1 MKSRPRASWPVLSA
15 LAMTLLIAGAAT
27 AQVTSATQTSEVI
40 KFEVISV
47 DGNTLVVKDQTG
59 AREVTVPEDFRFTVD
74 GKSMSVH
81 ELTPGMK
88 GTAQITTTTVVR
100 PVTVTTI
107 KKGTVVKRVRDAV
120 YVKVE
125 DGSTRKFTKGELEQR
140 GIQVI
145 MDGKPVRLADLKGGD
160 MLTATIVTSAPPEV
174 LTAKDVQA
182 VLDIPEP
189 TVAEVAAEETA
200 AASAAAPA
208 EAPAAAA
215 AEPAPAEA
223 APATTD
229 TPEITATARASK
241 DRREARSKV
250 DLDRAG
256 LDRRDRRIP
265 ADAQKEDRGLE
276 QPKKGPGGKLPG
288 AIYFRMGAP
297 KFCTQ

>member
-15 LAMTLLIAGAAT
+15 LAMTLFIAGAAG
-27 AQVTSATQTSEVI
+27 AQDATATQTSEVI

-47 DGNTLVVKDQTG
+47 AGNTLVVKDQTG
-59 AREVTVPEDFRFTVD
+59 AREVTVPEDFKFTVD

-160 MLTATIVTSAPPEV
+160 MLTATIVTSAPPQV

-182 VLDIPEP
+182 VLDMPEP
-189 TVAEVAAEETA
+189 TPAEVAAAEPA
-200 AASAAAPA
+200 PAPAPAAAPA
-208 EAPAAAA
+208 ESPAAAA
-215 AEPAPAEA
+215 AEPATAEA
-223 APATTD
+223 AAPATD
-229 TPEITATARASK
+229 TPEITATQEPVKTEDKS
-241 DRREARSKV
+241 DRKWIWIVLVLIIVIGAYLLMRKKKTEA
-250 DLDRAG
+250 
-256 LDRRDRRIP
+256 
-265 ADAQKEDRGLE
+265 
-276 QPKKGPGGKLPG
+276 
-288 AIYFRMGAP
+288 
-297 KFCTQ
+297 

>member
-15 LAMTLLIAGAAT
+15 LAMTLLIAGAAG
-27 AQVTSATQTSEVI
+27 AQVSTATQTSEII

-47 DGNTLVVKDQTG
+47 DGNTLVVRDQTG
-59 AREVTVPEDFRFTVD
+59 TREVTVPEDFRFTVD

-88 GTAQITTTTVVR
+88 GTAQVTTTTVVR

-120 YVKVE
+120 YVKTE
-125 DGSTRKFTKGELEQR
+125 DGSTRKFTKSELQQR

-160 MLTATIVTSAPPEV
+160 QLTATIVTSAPPEV

-189 TVAEVAAEETA
+189 TPAEVAAEEAAPAPA
-200 AASAAAPA
+200 AAAA
-208 EAPAAAA
+208 EAPAMAA

-223 APATTD
+223 APASTD
-229 TPEITATARASK
+229 SPVVTATEEPKAEEK
-241 DRREARSKV
+241 PDRKWMWIALAVIIVIAVFLLMRRKKTEA
-250 DLDRAG
+250 
-256 LDRRDRRIP
+256 
-265 ADAQKEDRGLE
+265 
-276 QPKKGPGGKLPG
+276 
-288 AIYFRMGAP
+288 
-297 KFCTQ
+297 